1 MIIPLAIA
9 HAIHNDVDISIC
21 MIGYDDMDIGTIE
34 GAVEDFIADMQDD
47 LCMILDMPEGIK
59 ALSRESAPELCAH
72 ILSVGFDYVPEKT
85 VIDMCQTIIKFMRF
99 DARFIADTDDGQSV
113 FHVRL
118 TIEVSD
124 FLSPV
129 SV

>member
-9 HAIHNDVDISIC
+9 HAIHTDVDISIC
-21 MIGYDDMDIGTIE
+21 MIGYDDMDIGTSE
-34 GAVEDFIADMQDD
+34 LYCKKVVKT
-47 LCMILDMPEGIK
+47 MILDMPEGIK